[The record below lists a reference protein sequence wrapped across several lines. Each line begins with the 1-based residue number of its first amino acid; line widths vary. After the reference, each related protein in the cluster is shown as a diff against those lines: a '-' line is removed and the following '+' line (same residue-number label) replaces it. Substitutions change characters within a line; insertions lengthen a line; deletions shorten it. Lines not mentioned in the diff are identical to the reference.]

1 MNLMAANAVISI
13 RELQKKIN
21 RKVILN
27 GINLSIVPSE
37 NVAILGP
44 NGAGKTTLLR
54 ILASLMRPDAGE
66 IRVCGYRLPTD
77 AIRVRQLLGAVLHQ
91 PMLYH
96 DLTAEENLRFYS
108 RLYGQR
114 QAKKRIGAVLEQ
126 FGLADRAQD
135 LVRTYSRGMQ
145 QRLAIARAIL
155 HEPEILLLD
164 EPLTGLDTEAAK
176 MFSKIVHQMKER
188 GGVVVMTGHGR
199 TGLSGM
205 ADRTCTLENGRIVS
219 TTQNDEGIDGG
230 NSPSS
235 GRLSKMSHQE
245 QIQ

>member
-1 MNLMAANAVISI
+1 MAANAVISI
-13 RELQKKIN
+13 RGLQKKIN
-21 RKVILN
+21 RKAILN
-27 GINLSIVPSE
+27 ELNLSIVSSE

-54 ILASLMRPDAGE
+54 ILASIMRPDAGE
-66 IRVCGYRLPTD
+66 IRVCGYHLPTD
-77 AIRVRQLLGAVLHQ
+77 AIRVRQHLGVVLHQ

-108 RLYGQR
+108 RLYGQW
-114 QAKKRIGAVLEQ
+114 QTKKRIGAVLEEV
-126 FGLADRAQD
+126 GLTDRSQD

-176 MFSKIVHQMKER
+176 MLSKILYQMKER
-188 GGVVVMTGHGR
+188 GGVVVMTGHSSA
-199 TGLSGM
+199 GLSGM
-205 ADRTCTLENGRIVS
+205 ADRTCTLENGRIVL
-219 TTQNDEGIDGG
+219 TAQIDEGIVGG
-230 NSPSS
+230 NSSSS
-235 GRLSKMSHQE
+235 GRHDKMSHQE
-245 QIQ
+245 QVQ